1 MPDTIQMFEYPF
13 GFFKLDLC
21 KNLYTSWFC
30 RVLFILFVDLT
41 DATVRRHYGT
51 LDTAIKKARES
62 KYEAKLK
69 NTTKKA
75 EEVRNEVYS
84 TWIHEI
90 LEMKPSTVAELK
102 TYKNPPSAIFDT
114 MKAVYLLL
122 GESADMIKVCLYIK
136 QELFAV
142 NESSTLFKL
151 DWCCSIFA
159 LIFMHHTSLAIV
171 EINYLWGKQV
181 WTATSNHRKK

>member
-1 MPDTIQMFEYPF
+1 M
-13 GFFKLDLC
+13 
-21 KNLYTSWFC
+21 
-30 RVLFILFVDLT
+30 
-41 DATVRRHYGT
+41 
-51 LDTAIKKARES
+51 
-62 KYEAKLK
+62 
-69 NTTKKA
+69 
-75 EEVRNEVYS
+75 YS

-142 NESSTLFKL
+142 NESSIL
-151 DWCCSIFA
+151 A

-181 WTATSNHRKK
+181 